1 MVVGD
6 RVAVGRGTARNSAL
20 PAWLARL
27 GSRLSEAPLP
37 PAEQLI
43 PLLVA
48 GAVVLGFVIVALAT
62 PIAGRGDYGQWLMT
76 SRFYL
81 GEDVPGYR
89 EVTALPPVVP
99 VSLAVLR
106 AVVVEPVAALQLLN
120 VLLLV
125 GIGISFYLLG
135 AVVLASRAAGAF
147 SVVLGLLATDRFVEL
162 FAFGGLLQAAALMFT
177 ALSIASFVRAGA
189 AQEVQLRWWLLGSFA
204 LALAALS
211 HVGTGMIAVPLGII
225 VAGVAA
231 FSLRHLR
238 REVLVRGLLPLTAV
252 LGMVGVYWLLVLL
265 PASGDY
271 VSNPASLAYRGP
283 DRLFS
288 ALVSYWPT
296 GVIVALGSVAI
307 VLGGVRDLARRQ
319 LDGYVVLAAWV
330 AVTWG
335 ALLVSVVSGAST
347 DYPRFATLLL
357 APLVVASAGGMLWLT
372 VALAAYVREIA
383 PAASQAGW
391 VIVAPAVVA
400 LLAAPLA
407 VPRFDRQAQ
416 VYQPRDAATLTAA
429 AKWVDRALGHDNR
442 AVLTQVRDGKWVEGL
457 TGREALF
464 SLPVRYAFRP
474 IEWQRSVDA
483 ETLFRSTA
491 AMTNGF
497 FFALYT
503 GEAAT
508 PTGMKVPTNL
518 LLRVNHGGEF
528 VDLLQ
533 AAEAESQVI
542 ESRGSLSVSALRPS
556 RSSQDLTAQQARIS
570 TVWTEAG
577 KPAPVSVVRTVG
589 LLKDGATMQLVDE
602 SPGSAVRTVLR
613 PPRGMTI
620 TSFDVKGREGRVCFT
635 QIGESEPCVRVWVA
649 PADATIKPTGDGGLA
664 AATATSSRLEIDI
677 TALTAGSTSVGLSL
691 LDPAALVGEH
701 NVGAAILNSLD
712 PAFDSRVGRLGA
724 LGFRVAKTFGSYA
737 VLVRDLVVPRGPP
750 R

>member
-1 MVVGD
+1 M
-6 RVAVGRGTARNSAL
+6 
-20 PAWLARL
+20 
-27 GSRLSEAPLP
+27 
-37 PAEQLI
+37 
-43 PLLVA
+43 LVA
-48 GAVVLGFVIVALAT
+48 SAVVLGFVIVALST

-76 SRFYL
+76 SRYYL
-81 GEDVPGYR
+81 GQDVPGYR
-89 EVTALPPVVP
+89 EVTGLPPVVP
-99 VSLAVLR
+99 VSLAMLR
-106 AVVVEPVAALQLLN
+106 AVVSDPVVSLQLLN
-120 VLLLV
+120 ALLLV
-125 GIGISFYLLG
+125 GIGVSFYLLG
-135 AVVLASRAAGAF
+135 AVVLGSRAAGAF
-147 SVVLGLLATDRFVEL
+147 SVVLGLLVTDRFIEL
-162 FAFGGLLQAAALMFT
+162 FAFGGLLQAAALMFM

-189 AQEVQLRWWLLGSFA
+189 AQELQQRWWLLGSFA
-204 LALAALS
+204 LALTALS

-231 FSLRHLR
+231 FSMRQLGRD
-238 REVLVRGLLPLTAV
+238 VLVRGLLPLAAV
-252 LGMVGVYWLLVLL
+252 LAVVGLYWLLVLL

-271 VSNPASLAYRGP
+271 VNNPASLAYRGP

-296 GVIVALGSVAI
+296 GVIVALGSVAL

-335 ALLVSVVSGAST
+335 ALLYSVVSGAST

-357 APLVVASAGGMLWLT
+357 APLVVAAAGGSLWLT
-372 VALAAYVREIA
+372 IALAAYVREIA

-391 VIVAPAVVA
+391 VMVAPAVVA

-416 VYQPRDAATLTAA
+416 VYQPRDATTLTAA
-429 AKWVDRALGHDNR
+429 AEWVDRDLGNDRR

-483 ETLFRSTA
+483 DTLFRATT

-503 GEAAT
+503 DEAAGL
-508 PTGMKVPTNL
+508 TGADVPTNL

-528 VDLLQ
+528 VNLLQ
-533 AAEAESQVI
+533 ATEADSQVVG
-542 ESRGSLSVSALRPS
+542 SRGSISVAALRPS
-556 RSSQDLTAQQARIS
+556 RSAQDINAQQSRIS

-577 KPAPVSVVRTVG
+577 KPSPISIVRTVG
-589 LLKDGATMQLVDE
+589 LLRDGATLQLVDE
-602 SPGSAVRTVLR
+602 SPGNTVRTVLR
-613 PPRGMTI
+613 PPPGMAI
-620 TSFDVKGREGRVCFT
+620 TSFDAKGREARVCFT
-635 QIGESEPCVRVWVA
+635 QIGESEPCVRIWVA
-649 PADATIKPTGDGGLA
+649 PADATIQPTGDGGLA
-664 AATATSSRLEIDI
+664 AATAQSSRLEIDI
-677 TALTAGSTSVGLSL
+677 TALTAGNPSVGLRL
-691 LDPAALVGEH
+691 LDPAELVGEH
-701 NVGAAILNSLD
+701 NVGAAILYSLD
-712 PAFDSRVGRLGA
+712 PAYDSRVARLGA

-737 VLVRDLVVPRGPP
+737 VLVRDLAVPHGPP
-750 R
+750 L